1 LWWALGSQPNSQS
14 AKSAIIRSHATKVQ
28 YLLERRFAIFFFV
41 KTDIQAKSAVYI
53 IDNDPSVLRG
63 LGQLMMA
70 HGYNARTFAS
80 AREILAGDLP
90 AADACLLIDVAMPEM
105 DGLKLYAELLRRG
118 CKAPAIFI
126 TALDDP
132 AVRESVK
139 RLGGAG
145 FFGKPV
151 DGNELLAAVRGLL
164 QARKAPEAAQ
174 TSART

>member
-1 LWWALGSQPNSQS
+1 MA
-14 AKSAIIRSHATKVQ
+14 AIRSIVHATKVQ
-28 YLLERRFAIFFFV
+28 YPLERRIAIFFLV

-70 HGYNARTFAS
+70 HGYNAQTFAS
-80 AREILAGDLP
+80 ARAILAGDLP

-151 DGNELLAAVRGLL
+151 DGNELLAAVCGLL
-164 QARKAPEAAQ
+164 QARKAPETAQ
-174 TSART
+174 RSART